1 MDLYMKMMAEPTTLV
16 TILKDV
22 VSINFSRLIIII
34 TIMANTILEFRLM

>member
-1 MDLYMKMMAEPTTLV
+1 MKMMAEPTTLV